1 MFKFIKH
8 KFHQFIAKVIA
19 GGNPYTLNN
28 IFTRTTTIYNYDTY
42 TASNNSGVTT
52 GKSGRY
58 NKQYFNSIVNLSKI
72 RDWNATT
79 AIITLLQNNALMNTK
94 IINLQIVIRKG
105 WFGHRGDLSG
115 DIVDLK
121 LVTDIKQ
128 FNADWDG
135 PLLMVVKTIKLGK
148 VRYFNILTIG
158 CTSLT
163 INSWER
169 VGKEKLLN
177 FYRRDDECVKYIEEN
192 YHKIHQQAREFFAA
206 VHSKINHTN

>member
-42 TASNNSGVTT
+42 TASNNSGVLTS
-52 GKSGRY
+52 KSGRY

-94 IINLQIVIRKG
+94 IINLQIVMRKG
-105 WFGHRGDLSG
+105 WLGHRVDLSG

-163 INSWER
+163 INNWER

-177 FYRRDDECVKYIEEN
+177 YYKRDDECVKYIEEN
-192 YHKIHQQAREFFAA
+192 YHKIHQRAREFFAA
-206 VHSKINHTN
+206 AHSKINHSN